1 MIAVS
6 NTSPLILLDK
16 IGHLWI
22 LGELFNNVIIPPA
35 VDAEWFRPGGY
46 KVPEWIATEQLMP
59 EAQNV
64 ANDLHHKLDKGEAEA
79 IGLFSVMN
87 VNFLLLDDLNGRRL
101 AKSMGFPVIGTLG
114 LLISARQK
122 GLINNLGATL
132 EELQKHRFYIAD
144 EILKKALLLADE
156 E

>member
-1 MIAVS
+1 MIAIS

-35 VDAEWFRPGGY
+35 VDSEWLRPGGY
-46 KVPEWIATEQLMP
+46 KVPKWLLSNSLTP
-59 EAQNV
+59 EAHNG
-64 ANDLHHKLDKGEAEA
+64 ANDLYQKLDKGEAEA
-79 IGLFSVMN
+79 IALFSVMK

-114 LLISARQK
+114 LLISAKQK
-122 GLINNLGATL
+122 GIINNLGSTL
-132 EELQKHRFYIAD
+132 DDLKKHRFYIVD
-144 EILKKALLLADE
+144 EILKKALILANDD
-156 E
+156 